1 VDGVGVIV
9 VVGVVDVVGVCDGDD
24 VGVGHMNVVD
34 NAGDGVDIV
43 DVVTVVCVVVGVDD
57 VVVVAH
63 DVVGQV
69 IADVGCVGV
78 AFVDIDS

>member
-1 VDGVGVIV
+1 
-9 VVGVVDVVGVCDGDD
+9 
-24 VGVGHMNVVD
+24 MNVVD